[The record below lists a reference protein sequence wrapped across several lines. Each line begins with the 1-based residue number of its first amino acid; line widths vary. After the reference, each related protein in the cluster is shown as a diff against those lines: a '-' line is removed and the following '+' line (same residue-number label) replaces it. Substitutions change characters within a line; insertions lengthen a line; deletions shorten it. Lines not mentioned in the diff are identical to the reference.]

1 MSPELNI
8 LYDVIKIINHIKAH
22 ALNSHLSKQLC
33 EETDTE
39 HKHLFCTEVRCFLMA
54 DHPDFPGCTVDRNP
68 LSNAGG
74 MGSIPSPGRFH
85 MPRSNLAHVPQLL
98 SPQLQLL

>member
-8 LYDVIKIINHIKAH
+8 VYDVIKIINHIKAH
-22 ALNSHLSKQLC
+22 ALNSHLSEQLC

-54 DHPDFPGCTVDRNP
+54 DH
-68 LSNAGG
+68 
-74 MGSIPSPGRFH
+74 
-85 MPRSNLAHVPQLL
+85 
-98 SPQLQLL
+98 